1 MTYVLDSSAIIK
13 AMKFPEL
20 ADKIGKII
28 GDASLITTSICKQE
42 LLSVKSDKDNFV
54 MQNILDAMQILE
66 HTSLA
71 AEYGAAIYRELQ
83 KKGTLINEF
92 DILIAGIC
100 KANNAHL
107 ITFDKD
113 FAKIKELQ
121 VTVL

>member
-13 AMKFPEL
+13 ALKYAEL
-20 ADKIGKII
+20 ADKMSKIM
-28 GDASLITTSICKQE
+28 GDSPLVTTSICKQE
-42 LLSVKSDKDNFV
+42 LLSVKNDKEQFV
-54 MQNILDAMQILE
+54 IKQLLDTMHVLE
-66 HTSLA
+66 HTSKA
-71 AEYGAAIYRELQ
+71 AECGAEIYHELR

-100 KANNAHL
+100 KANHAHL

-113 FAKIKELQ
+113 FAKIKDLQ